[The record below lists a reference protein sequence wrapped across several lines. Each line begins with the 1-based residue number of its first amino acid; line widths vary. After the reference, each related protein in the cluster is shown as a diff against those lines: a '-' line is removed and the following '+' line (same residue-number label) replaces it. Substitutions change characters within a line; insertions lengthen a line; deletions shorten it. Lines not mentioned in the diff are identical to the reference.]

1 MAGRVCVIVNPAAGR
16 GRGAR
21 TLPAVREAFA
31 AVGVADVRT
40 SEAREGERA
49 VARRAIDEGFTTLVA
64 VGGDGTWGNVANA
77 IMASGADCRLAL
89 IAAGTGNDF
98 AKTAGAPMRDIPLTA
113 KLATSEGTDVR
124 VDVGKI
130 EDQYFLNIA
139 GFGFDIAVLE
149 DIPKIPLL
157 RGDAVYIVSAL
168 RQIVGYPGVD
178 IAVSSGAGA
187 RSAQRHLMLVIAN
200 AKNFGGA
207 FKIAPQASLSDG
219 KLDAIAIYDA
229 PAMKRL
235 GLFAAAVK
243 GTHVSKP
250 GVSVEQAAKF
260 SLAFAS
266 PPAYETD
273 GEYRRAKSASLDV
286 VCIPGALRVVAREP
300 TTQAS

>member
-1 MAGRVCVIVNPAAGR
+1 MSQKVCVIVNPAAGR

-21 TLPAVREAFA
+21 ALPAVRAAFA
-31 AVGVADVRT
+31 AAGASEVRLTDV
-40 SEAREGERA
+40 REGERA
-49 VARRAIDEGFTTLVA
+49 VARRAIDDGFTTLVA

-77 IMASGADCRLAL
+77 ILNSGADVRLAL

-98 AKTAGAPMRDIPLTA
+98 AKTVGAPMNDFAQTA
-113 KLATSEGTDVR
+113 KLAVQDGTDVR

-130 EDQYFLNIA
+130 EDQFFLNIT

-149 DIPKIPLL
+149 DISKIPLL
-157 RGDAVYIVSAL
+157 RGDAVYLVSAL
-168 RQIVGYPGVD
+168 RQIVGYSGVEID
-178 IAVSSGAGA
+178 IVTSA
-187 RSAQRHLMLVIAN
+187 RTRGTLKHLMLIIAN

-207 FKIAPQASLSDG
+207 FKIAPNASLTDG

-243 GTHVSKP
+243 GTHVTKA
-250 GVSVEQAAKF
+250 GVSVEQASKF
-260 SLAFAS
+260 SLTFNA

-273 GEYRRAKSASLDV
+273 GEYRQAKSAQLEV
-286 VCIPGALRVVAREP
+286 ACVPAALRVV
-300 TTQAS
+300 TQ

>member
-1 MAGRVCVIVNPAAGR
+1 MAERVCVIVNPAAGR

-21 TLPAVREAFA
+21 TLPAIRAAFA
-31 AVGVADVRT
+31 AVGVTEIRESA
-40 SEAREGERA
+40 AREGERA
-49 VARRAIDEGFTTLVA
+49 VATRAIADGFTTLVA
-64 VGGDGTWGNVANA
+64 AGGDGTWGNVANG
-77 IMASGADCRLAL
+77 ILASGADVRLAL

-98 AKTAGAPMRDIPLTA
+98 AKTVGAPMNDIALTA
-113 KLATSEGTDVR
+113 RLAVDGPDTR

-130 EDQYFLNIA
+130 EDQFFLNIT

-149 DIPKIPLL
+149 DIPKIPVL

-168 RQIVGYPGVD
+168 RQIVGYGGVEID
-178 IAVSSGAGA
+178 VATSA
-187 RSAQRHLMLVIAN
+187 RARGTQRHLMLVIAN

-207 FKIAPQASLSDG
+207 FKIAPDASLSDG

-229 PAMKRL
+229 PALKRL

-260 SLAFAS
+260 TLRFAA

-286 VCIPGALRVVAREP
+286 TCLPGALRVVRP
-300 TTQAS
+300 

>member
-1 MAGRVCVIVNPAAGR
+1 VAGRVCVIVNPAAGR

-21 TLPAVREAFA
+21 ALPSVREAFA

-40 SEAREGERA
+40 TEAREDERA
-49 VARRAIDEGFTTLVA
+49 VARRAIDDGFTTLVA

-77 IMASGADCRLAL
+77 ILASRADVRLGL

-98 AKTAGAPMRDIPLTA
+98 AKTVGAPMNDLPLTA
-113 KLATSEGTDVR
+113 RLSVSDGSDIR

-130 EDQYFLNIA
+130 EDHFFLNIA

-149 DIPKIPLL
+149 DIPKIPVL

-168 RQIVGYPGVD
+168 RQIVGYGGVE
-178 IAVSSGAGA
+178 IGVST
-187 RSAQRHLMLVIAN
+187 SAANRGTLRHLMLVIAN

-207 FKIAPQASLSDG
+207 FKIAPGASLSDG

-229 PAMKRL
+229 PPLKRL
-235 GLFAAAVK
+235 GLFMAAVK

-250 GVSVEQAAKF
+250 GVRVEQSPKF
-260 SLAFAS
+260 SLSFAS

-273 GEYRRAKSASLDV
+273 GEYRQAKTVELEVTCVPA
-286 VCIPGALRVVAREP
+286 ALRVVR
-300 TTQAS
+300 S

>member
-1 MAGRVCVIVNPAAGR
+1 MSEKVCVIVNPASGR

-21 TLPAVREAFA
+21 TLPAIREAFA
-31 AVGVADVRT
+31 AVGVTEIRE

-49 VARRAIDEGFTTLVA
+49 VATRAIADGFTTLVA
-64 VGGDGTWGNVANA
+64 CGGDGTWGNVANG
-77 IMASGADCRLAL
+77 ILASGADVRLAL

-98 AKTAGAPMRDIPLTA
+98 AKTVGAPMNDIPLTA
-113 KLATSEGTDVR
+113 KLAVDGPDTR

-130 EDQYFLNIA
+130 EDQFFLNIA

-157 RGDAVYIVSAL
+157 RGEAVYIVSAL
-168 RQIVGYPGVD
+168 RQIIGYGGVD
-178 IAVSSGAGA
+178 IDVSTSA
-187 RSAQRHLMLVIAN
+187 RARGKLRHLMLVIAN

-207 FKIAPQASLSDG
+207 FKIAPEASLSDG

-229 PAMKRL
+229 PALKRL

-243 GTHVSKP
+243 GTHTSKA
-250 GVSVEQAAKF
+250 GVNVEQAAKF
-260 SLAFAS
+260 TLSFGA

-286 VCIPGALRVVAREP
+286 ICIPGALRVVRP
-300 TTQAS
+300 